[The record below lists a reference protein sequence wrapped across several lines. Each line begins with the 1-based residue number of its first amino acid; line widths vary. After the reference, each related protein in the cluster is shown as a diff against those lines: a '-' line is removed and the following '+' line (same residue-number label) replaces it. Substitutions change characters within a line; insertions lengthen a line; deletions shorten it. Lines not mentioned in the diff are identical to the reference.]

1 MRWVRRALLVVGV
14 LVMMVAVGGY
24 WYIRPLVL
32 TGSGYA
38 AHNACAVQFV
48 AGRTNPDADL
58 PDNPLLPYLRTA
70 SDDELRHA
78 RSSLLGLL
86 APQQAWYTPG
96 YGCTLG
102 DERPAY
108 PPAPPVNP
116 AANPFS
122 LARQPVAPLASPG
135 VATAV
140 AAAFGDHLGE
150 AERAELGTRAVL
162 VVHRG
167 RVIAERYAP
176 GFGPTTPQ
184 LGWSLAKSVTSLLT
198 GRVVQQGKLAISDA
212 RLRPEWT
219 DQRAAIT
226 VDHLMRMTSGL
237 AWDETYD
244 LGTPITDMLYR
255 EADMAGYAASQPAQ
269 HAPGTVQQY
278 STGSTNI
285 LCSVLRQRTG
295 AGPELPRTL
304 LLGPLGLS
312 GAAWEAD
319 GVGTPVCGSYLWAS
333 AREWAAIGQ
342 FALQDGVWAGRRLL
356 PEGWMRATTTV
367 APGAGQERGYAAGW
381 WVNRLPGGELV
392 ERRLP
397 ADAYWGQG
405 HDGQRLY
412 VVPSAQLIVVRLGFT
427 PSLSSA
433 QLNTHA
439 LVADLLADRAVGVR
453 G

>member
-244 LGTPITDMLYR
+244 LGTPITRMLYL
-255 EADMAGYAASQPAQ
+255 EPDMAGYAASQPLA
-269 HAPGTVQQY
+269 HGPGTYQQY
-278 STGSTNI
+278 SSGSTNI
-285 LCSVLRQRTG
+285 LCSVLTQR
-295 AGPELPRTL
+295 AGVTADLPRREL
-304 LLGPLGLS
+304 FAPLGLTS
-312 GAAWEAD
+312 AVWEAD
-319 GVGTPVCGSYLWAS
+319 GVGTPVCSSYLWATP
-333 AREWAAIGQ
+333 RDWAAVGQ
-342 FALQDGVWAGRRLL
+342 LALQDGVWNGAQLL
-356 PEGWMRATTTV
+356 PQGWMAASTT
-367 APGAGQERGYAAGW
+367 AYSGAGEEKGYAAGW
-381 WVNRLPGGELV
+381 WVNKQADGTLV
-392 ERRLP
+392 DPTLP
-397 ADAYWGQG
+397 ADAYWASG
-405 HDGQRLY
+405 HDGQRVF
-412 VVPSAQLIVVRLGFT
+412 VVPSAGLVVVRLGFS
-427 PSLSSA
+427 PDIDA
-433 QLNTHA
+433 
-439 LVADLLADRAVGVR
+439 ADLLITPLVAQLAKGTA